1 MKDKNRRRHYF
12 IDKGFQSRFIIKFC
26 LLIIIT
32 SLLTGML
39 IYIFNRHSTTVAFDN
54 LKVVVKSTSDF
65 ILPIML
71 QILIIVTFLIGLATI
86 VTSLL
91 TSHKLVGPLYR
102 FKLGI
107 DQMKTGDLSS
117 PFSVRTG
124 DQLQKTAYEFDMM
137 RVSLKDSI
145 AVLKQNWPYVKEK
158 TLFLINE
165 SKQKEAQVN
174 YAIEKIDSELDK
186 FKTD

>member
-12 IDKGFQSRFIIKFC
+12 IDRQFQSRFIIKFC

-32 SLLTGML
+32 SLLTGIL
-39 IYIFNRHSTTVAFDN
+39 IYIFNRNSTTVAFDN

-71 QILIIVTFLIGLATI
+71 QILVIITFLIGVATI

-91 TSHKLVGPLYR
+91 TSHKLVGPIYR

-107 DQMKTGDLSS
+107 DQMKTGDLST
-117 PFSVRTG
+117 PFNVRTG

-145 AVLKQNWPYVKEK
+145 TVLKQNWPYVKEK